1 MSKSKNN
8 GVDPQEAINVYGA
21 DTVRLYTM
29 FAAPPEQ
36 TLEWSDS
43 GVQGAQKFLQR
54 VWRLSFELLQ
64 QEDRSIVAADQLDKT
79 EKDARRKVHE
89 TIQKVSDDIGRRYS
103 FNTGIAAIMEL
114 MNTLQKLDLASAGGR
129 SVVSE
134 GLNAVVRMLSPM
146 APHIAQELW
155 TAFGNDGLVLDAEWP
170 EVDESALVKESIVL
184 VVQVNGK
191 VRAKLDAPA
200 SASKDDLEE
209 MAMADAA
216 IQKQIDGKAV
226 RKVIVVPGKLVNIVA
241 N

>member
-1 MSKSKNN
+1 
-8 GVDPQEAINVYGA
+8 EAIDVYGA

-54 VWRLSFELLQ
+54 VWRLSYELLQ
-64 QEDRSIVAADQLDKT
+64 QDDRSAVAADQLDKA

-114 MNTLQKLDLASAGGR
+114 MNTLQKLDLATAGGR

-155 TAFGNDGLVLDAEWP
+155 TAFGNDGLVLDAAWP
-170 EVDESALVKESIVL
+170 EVDESALVKDSIVL

-200 SASKDDLEE
+200 NASKDDLEA
-209 MAMADAA
+209 MAMADTAV
-216 IQKQIDGKAV
+216 QKQIDGKTV